1 MEWRNEKA
9 DEDRRVKSSLCPK
22 VSAQY
27 KIEVK
32 NKIVESALIAFS
44 KYGYDKTRMDDIAVA
59 AKVSKGTL
67 YLYFRSK
74 EELFYAISETN
85 ILRLREQLST
95 LMATRKEE
103 LVSNAEKFYENFHN
117 ETGQDFDKVFF
128 EVIAELPRNP
138 KLKRMLYEHRL
149 RIIDIVTEYLSLQV
163 EKDLFAK
170 DIDIKAISAGLVSLF
185 NGLSISKVSGMSES
199 SNKQAWKETIKAI
212 FKGMS

>member
-1 MEWRNEKA
+1 
-9 DEDRRVKSSLCPK
+9 

-27 KIEVK
+27 KIETK
-32 NKIVESALIAFS
+32 SKIVESALIAFS
-44 KYGYDKTRMDDIAVA
+44 KYGYDRTRMDDIAEA

-85 ILRLREQLST
+85 ILRLKDQLAT

-117 ETGQDFDKVFF
+117 ETGQIFDRIFF
-128 EVIAELPRNP
+128 EIIAESARNP

-149 RIIDIVTEYLSLQV
+149 RIIDIVTEYLNSQV
-163 EKDLFAK
+163 EKGLFAK
-170 DIDIKAISAGLVSLF
+170 DVDIKAISVGLVSLF
-185 NGLSISKVSGMSES
+185 NGLSIGKVSGMSES
-199 SNKQAWKETIKAI
+199 SNKQAWKETIRAV

>member
-1 MEWRNEKA
+1 M
-9 DEDRRVKSSLCPK
+9 CPK

-67 YLYFRSK
+67 YLYFKSK

-85 ILRLREQLST
+85 ILRLREQLSS
-95 LMATRKEE
+95 LMATGKEE

-163 EKDLFAK
+163 EKELFAK

>member
-1 MEWRNEKA
+1 
-9 DEDRRVKSSLCPK
+9 LCPK
-22 VSAQY
+22 VSVQY

-32 NKIVESALIAFS
+32 SKIVESALIAFS
-44 KYGYDKTRMDDIAVA
+44 KHGYDKTRMDDIAEA

-85 ILRLREQLST
+85 ILRLKEQLST

-128 EVIAELPRNP
+128 EIIAESSRNP
-138 KLKRMLYEHRL
+138 KLKRMLYDHRL
-149 RIIDIVTEYLSLQV
+149 RIIDIVTEYLNLQV

-185 NGLSISKVSGMSES
+185 NGLSISKVSGMCES
-199 SNKQAWKETIKAI
+199 SNKQAWKETIRAI
-212 FKGMS
+212 FKGIG

>member
-1 MEWRNEKA
+1 M
-9 DEDRRVKSSLCPK
+9 CPK

-32 NKIVESALIAFS
+32 GKIVESALITFS
-44 KYGYDKTRMDDIAVA
+44 RYGYDKTRMDDIAEA

-85 ILRLREQLST
+85 ILRLKDQLAT

-103 LVSNAEKFYENFHN
+103 LISNAEKFYENFHN
-117 ETGQDFDKVFF
+117 ETGQIFDRVFF
-128 EVIAELPRNP
+128 EIIAESARNP

-149 RIIDIVTEYLSLQV
+149 RIIDIVTEYLNSQV

-170 DIDIKAISAGLVSLF
+170 DVDIKAISVGLVSLF
-185 NGLSISKVSGMSES
+185 NGLSIGKVSGMSES
-199 SNKQAWKETIKAI
+199 SNKQAWKETIRAI

>member
-1 MEWRNEKA
+1 
-9 DEDRRVKSSLCPK
+9 
-22 VSAQY
+22 VSVQY

-32 NKIVESALIAFS
+32 GKIVESALIAFS
-44 KYGYDKTRMDDIAVA
+44 KYGYDKTRMDDIAEA

-85 ILRLREQLST
+85 ILRLKEQLST
-95 LMATRKEE
+95 LMASRKEE

-128 EVIAELPRNP
+128 EIIAESSRNP

-149 RIIDIVTEYLSLQV
+149 RIIDIVTEYLNLQV
-163 EKDLFAK
+163 EKNLFAK
-170 DIDIKAISAGLVSLF
+170 DVDIKAISAGLVSLF
-185 NGLSISKVSGMSES
+185 NGLSISKIAGMSEYG
-199 SNKQAWKETIKAI
+199 NKQAWKETIRAI

>member
-1 MEWRNEKA
+1 
-9 DEDRRVKSSLCPK
+9 LCPK

-67 YLYFRSK
+67 YLYFKSK

-85 ILRLREQLST
+85 ILRLKEQLSS
-95 LMATRKEE
+95 LMATRKED
-103 LVSNAEKFYENFHN
+103 LVLNAEKFYENFHN

-128 EVIAELPRNP
+128 EVVAELPRNP

-185 NGLSISKVSGMSES
+185 DGLSISKVSGMSES

>member
-1 MEWRNEKA
+1 M
-9 DEDRRVKSSLCPK
+9 CPK

-27 KIEVK
+27 KIETK
-32 NKIVESALIAFS
+32 SKIVESALIAFS
-44 KYGYDKTRMDDIAVA
+44 KYGYDRTRMDDIAEA

-85 ILRLREQLST
+85 ILRLKDQLAT

-103 LVSNAEKFYENFHN
+103 LVLNAEKFYENFHN
-117 ETGQDFDKVFF
+117 ETGQIFDRIFF
-128 EVIAELPRNP
+128 EIIAESARNP

-149 RIIDIVTEYLSLQV
+149 RIIDIVTEYLNSQV
-163 EKDLFAK
+163 EKGLFAK
-170 DIDIKAISAGLVSLF
+170 DVDIKAISVGLVSLF
-185 NGLSISKVSGMSES
+185 NGLSIGKVSGMSES
-199 SNKQAWKETIKAI
+199 SNKQAWKETIRAV

>member
-1 MEWRNEKA
+1 
-9 DEDRRVKSSLCPK
+9 

-32 NKIVESALIAFS
+32 GKIVESALIAFS
-44 KYGYDKTRMDDIAVA
+44 KYGYDRTRMDDIAEA

-85 ILRLREQLST
+85 ILRLKDQLAT

-103 LVSNAEKFYENFHN
+103 LVLNAEKFYENFHN
-117 ETGQDFDKVFF
+117 ETGQIFDRIFF
-128 EVIAELPRNP
+128 EIIAESARNP

-149 RIIDIVTEYLSLQV
+149 RIIDIVTEYLNSQV
-163 EKDLFAK
+163 EKGLFAK
-170 DIDIKAISAGLVSLF
+170 DVDIKAISVGLVSLF
-185 NGLSISKVSGMSES
+185 NGLSIGKVSGMSES
-199 SNKQAWKETIKAI
+199 SNKQAWKETIRAV

>member
-1 MEWRNEKA
+1 M
-9 DEDRRVKSSLCPK
+9 CPK

-27 KIEVK
+27 KVEVK
-32 NKIVESALIAFS
+32 SKIVESALIAFS
-44 KYGYDKTRMDDIAVA
+44 KYGYDKTRMDDIAEA

-128 EVIAELPRNP
+128 EVVAESPRNP

-149 RIIDIVTEYLSLQV
+149 RIIDIVTEYLNLQV
-163 EKDLFAK
+163 EKDLFGK
-170 DIDIKAISAGLVSLF
+170 DVDLRAISVGLVSLF
-185 NGLSISKVSGMSES
+185 DGLSVSKVSGMSES

>member
-1 MEWRNEKA
+1 M
-9 DEDRRVKSSLCPK
+9 CPK

-32 NKIVESALIAFS
+32 GKIVESALIAFS
-44 KYGYDKTRMDDIAVA
+44 KYGYDKTRMDDIAEA

-67 YLYFRSK
+67 YLYFKSK

-85 ILRLREQLST
+85 ILRLKEQLST
-95 LMATRKEE
+95 LMAIRKEE

-128 EVIAELPRNP
+128 EIIAESSRNP
-138 KLKRMLYEHRL
+138 KLKRMLYDHRL
-149 RIIDIVTEYLSLQV
+149 RIIDIVTEYLNLQV

-170 DIDIKAISAGLVSLF
+170 DVDIKAISAGLVSLF

-199 SNKQAWKETIKAI
+199 SNKQAWKETIRAI

>member
-1 MEWRNEKA
+1 
-9 DEDRRVKSSLCPK
+9 LCPK

-27 KIEVK
+27 KVEVK
-32 NKIVESALIAFS
+32 GKIVESALISFS
-44 KYGYDKTRMDDIAVA
+44 KYGYDKTRMDDIAEA

-85 ILRLREQLST
+85 ILRLKEQLST

-128 EVIAELPRNP
+128 EIIAESPRNP

-149 RIIDIVTEYLSLQV
+149 RIIDIVTEYLNLQV
-163 EKDLFAK
+163 ERDLFAK
-170 DIDIKAISAGLVSLF
+170 DADIKAISAGLVSLF
-185 NGLSISKVSGMSES
+185 NGLSISKISGMSES
-199 SNKQAWKETIKAI
+199 TNKQAWKETIRAI

>member
-1 MEWRNEKA
+1 M
-9 DEDRRVKSSLCPK
+9 
-22 VSAQY
+22 SAQY

-32 NKIVESALIAFS
+32 SKIVESALIAFS
-44 KYGYDKTRMDDIAVA
+44 KYGYDKTRMDDIAETA
-59 AKVSKGTL
+59 RVSKGTL

-85 ILRLREQLST
+85 ILRLKEQLST

-103 LVSNAEKFYENFHN
+103 LISNAEKFYENFHN
-117 ETGQDFDKVFF
+117 EMGQDFEKVFF
-128 EVIAELPRNP
+128 EIIAESARNP
-138 KLKRMLYEHRL
+138 RLKRMLYEHRL
-149 RIIDIVTEYLSLQV
+149 RTIDIVTEYLNLQV

-170 DIDIKAISAGLVSLF
+170 DVDTKAISAGLVSLF

-199 SNKQAWKETIKAI
+199 SNKQAWKETIRAI

>member
-1 MEWRNEKA
+1 M
-9 DEDRRVKSSLCPK
+9 CPK

-27 KIEVK
+27 KVEVK
-32 NKIVESALIAFS
+32 SKIVESALIAFS
-44 KYGYDKTRMDDIAVA
+44 KHGYDKTRMDDIAEA

-103 LVSNAEKFYENFHN
+103 LVSNAETFYENFHN
-117 ETGQDFDKVFF
+117 ETRQDFDKVFF
-128 EVIAELPRNP
+128 EVVAESPRNP

-149 RIIDIVTEYLSLQV
+149 RIIDIVTEYLNLQV
-163 EKDLFAK
+163 EKDLFGK
-170 DIDIKAISAGLVSLF
+170 DVDLRAISAGLVSLF
-185 NGLSISKVSGMSES
+185 NGLSVSKVSGMSES

>member
-1 MEWRNEKA
+1 
-9 DEDRRVKSSLCPK
+9 

-32 NKIVESALIAFS
+32 GKIVESALIAFS
-44 KYGYDKTRMDDIAVA
+44 KYGYDKTRMDDIAEA

-85 ILRLREQLST
+85 ILRLKEQLST
-95 LMATRKEE
+95 LMASRKEE
-103 LVSNAEKFYENFHN
+103 LASNAEKFYENFHN

-128 EVIAELPRNP
+128 EIIAESSRNP

-149 RIIDIVTEYLSLQV
+149 RIIDIVTEYLNLQV
-163 EKDLFAK
+163 EKNLFAK
-170 DIDIKAISAGLVSLF
+170 DVDIKAISAGLVSLF
-185 NGLSISKVSGMSES
+185 NGLSISKISGMSES
-199 SNKQAWKETIKAI
+199 SNKQAWKETIRAI

>member
-1 MEWRNEKA
+1 
-9 DEDRRVKSSLCPK
+9 LCPK

-27 KIEVK
+27 KVEVK
-32 NKIVESALIAFS
+32 GKIVESALIAFS
-44 KYGYDKTRMDDIAVA
+44 KYGYDKTRMDDIAEA

-85 ILRLREQLST
+85 ILRLKEQLST

-128 EVIAELPRNP
+128 EIIAESPRNP

-149 RIIDIVTEYLSLQV
+149 RIIDIVTEYLNLQV
-163 EKDLFAK
+163 ERDLFAK
-170 DIDIKAISAGLVSLF
+170 DADIKAISAGLVSLF
-185 NGLSISKVSGMSES
+185 NGLSISKISGMSES
-199 SNKQAWKETIKAI
+199 TNKQAWKETIRAI

>member
-1 MEWRNEKA
+1 M
-9 DEDRRVKSSLCPK
+9 
-22 VSAQY
+22 SAQY

-32 NKIVESALIAFS
+32 GKIVESALITFS
-44 KYGYDKTRMDDIAVA
+44 RYGYDKTRMDDIAEA

-85 ILRLREQLST
+85 ILRLKDQLAT

-103 LVSNAEKFYENFHN
+103 LISNAEKFYENFHN
-117 ETGQDFDKVFF
+117 ETGQIFDRVFF
-128 EVIAELPRNP
+128 EIIAESARNP

-149 RIIDIVTEYLSLQV
+149 RIIDIVTEYLNSQV

-170 DIDIKAISAGLVSLF
+170 DVDIKAISVGLVSLF
-185 NGLSISKVSGMSES
+185 NGLSIGKVSGMSES
-199 SNKQAWKETIKAI
+199 SNKQAWKETIRAI

>member
-1 MEWRNEKA
+1 
-9 DEDRRVKSSLCPK
+9 LCPK

-67 YLYFRSK
+67 YLYFKSK

-85 ILRLREQLST
+85 ILRLREQLSS
-95 LMATRKEE
+95 LMATGKEE

-163 EKDLFAK
+163 EKELFAK

>member
-1 MEWRNEKA
+1 
-9 DEDRRVKSSLCPK
+9 LCPK
-22 VSAQY
+22 VSVQY

-32 NKIVESALIAFS
+32 GKIVESALIAFS
-44 KYGYDKTRMDDIAVA
+44 KYGYDKTRMDDIAEA

-85 ILRLREQLST
+85 ILRLKEQLST
-95 LMATRKEE
+95 LMASRKEE

-128 EVIAELPRNP
+128 EIIAESSRNP

-149 RIIDIVTEYLSLQV
+149 RIIDIVTEYLNLQV
-163 EKDLFAK
+163 EKNLFAK
-170 DIDIKAISAGLVSLF
+170 DVDIKAISAGLVSLF
-185 NGLSISKVSGMSES
+185 NGLSISKIAGMSEYG
-199 SNKQAWKETIKAI
+199 NKQAWKETIRAI

>member
-1 MEWRNEKA
+1 M
-9 DEDRRVKSSLCPK
+9 CPK

-67 YLYFRSK
+67 YLYFKSK

-85 ILRLREQLST
+85 ILRLREQLSS
-95 LMATRKEE
+95 LMATGKEE

>member
-1 MEWRNEKA
+1 M
-9 DEDRRVKSSLCPK
+9 
-22 VSAQY
+22 SAQY
-27 KIEVK
+27 KIETK
-32 NKIVESALIAFS
+32 SKIVESALIAFS
-44 KYGYDKTRMDDIAVA
+44 KYGYDRTRMDDIAEA

-85 ILRLREQLST
+85 ILRLKEQLST

-117 ETGQDFDKVFF
+117 ENGQDFDKVFF
-128 EVIAELPRNP
+128 EIIAESSRNP
-138 KLKRMLYEHRL
+138 KLKRMLYDHRL
-149 RIIDIVTEYLSLQV
+149 RIIDIVTEYLNLQV

-170 DIDIKAISAGLVSLF
+170 GVDIKAISAGLVSLF

-199 SNKQAWKETIKAI
+199 DNKQAWKETIRAI

>member
-1 MEWRNEKA
+1 M
-9 DEDRRVKSSLCPK
+9 CPK

-32 NKIVESALIAFS
+32 GKIVESALIVFS
-44 KYGYDKTRMDDIAVA
+44 KYGYDKTRMDDIAEA

-85 ILRLREQLST
+85 ILRLKEQLST

-128 EVIAELPRNP
+128 EIIAESPRNP

-149 RIIDIVTEYLSLQV
+149 RIIDIVTEYLNLQV
-163 EKDLFAK
+163 ERDLFAK
-170 DIDIKAISAGLVSLF
+170 DVDIKAISAGLVSLF

-199 SNKQAWKETIKAI
+199 DNKQAWKETIRAI

>member
-1 MEWRNEKA
+1 
-9 DEDRRVKSSLCPK
+9 LCPK

-32 NKIVESALIAFS
+32 GKIVESALIVFS
-44 KYGYDKTRMDDIAVA
+44 KYGYDKTRMDDIAEA

-85 ILRLREQLST
+85 ILRLKEQLST

-128 EVIAELPRNP
+128 EIIAESPRNP

-149 RIIDIVTEYLSLQV
+149 RIIDIVTEYLNLQV
-163 EKDLFAK
+163 ERDLFAK
-170 DIDIKAISAGLVSLF
+170 DVDIKAISAGLVSLF

-199 SNKQAWKETIKAI
+199 DNKQAWKETIRAI

>member
-1 MEWRNEKA
+1 
-9 DEDRRVKSSLCPK
+9 LCPK

-27 KIEVK
+27 KVEVK
-32 NKIVESALIAFS
+32 SKIVESALIAFS
-44 KYGYDKTRMDDIAVA
+44 KYGYDKTRMDDIAEA

-128 EVIAELPRNP
+128 EVVAESPRNP

-149 RIIDIVTEYLSLQV
+149 RIIDIVTEYLNLQV
-163 EKDLFAK
+163 EKDLFGK
-170 DIDIKAISAGLVSLF
+170 DVDLRAISVGLVSLF
-185 NGLSISKVSGMSES
+185 NGLSVSKVSGMSES

>member
-1 MEWRNEKA
+1 
-9 DEDRRVKSSLCPK
+9 LCPK

-27 KIEVK
+27 KVEVK
-32 NKIVESALIAFS
+32 GKIVESALISFS
-44 KYGYDKTRMDDIAVA
+44 KYGYDKTRMDDIAEA

-85 ILRLREQLST
+85 ILRLKEQLST

-128 EVIAELPRNP
+128 EIIAESPRNP

-149 RIIDIVTEYLSLQV
+149 RIIDIVTEYLNLQV
-163 EKDLFAK
+163 ERDLFAK
-170 DIDIKAISAGLVSLF
+170 DVDIKAISAGLVSLF

-199 SNKQAWKETIKAI
+199 TNKQAWKETIRAI

>member
-1 MEWRNEKA
+1 M
-9 DEDRRVKSSLCPK
+9 
-22 VSAQY
+22 SAQY
-27 KIEVK
+27 KIETK
-32 NKIVESALIAFS
+32 SKIVESALIAFS
-44 KYGYDKTRMDDIAVA
+44 KYGYDRTRMDDIAEA

-85 ILRLREQLST
+85 ILRLKDQLAT

-117 ETGQDFDKVFF
+117 ETGQIFDKIFF
-128 EVIAELPRNP
+128 EIIAESARNP

-149 RIIDIVTEYLSLQV
+149 RIIDIVTEYLNSQV
-163 EKDLFAK
+163 EKGLFAK
-170 DIDIKAISAGLVSLF
+170 DVDIKAISVGLVSLF
-185 NGLSISKVSGMSES
+185 NGLSIGKVSGMSES
-199 SNKQAWKETIKAI
+199 SNKQAWKETIRAV

>member
-1 MEWRNEKA
+1 
-9 DEDRRVKSSLCPK
+9 
-22 VSAQY
+22 VSVQY

-32 NKIVESALIAFS
+32 GKIVESALIAFS
-44 KYGYDKTRMDDIAVA
+44 KYGYDKTRMDDIAEA

-85 ILRLREQLST
+85 ILRLKEQLST
-95 LMATRKEE
+95 LMASRKEE

-128 EVIAELPRNP
+128 EIIAESSRNP

-149 RIIDIVTEYLSLQV
+149 RLIDIVTEYLNLQV
-163 EKDLFAK
+163 EKNLFAK
-170 DIDIKAISAGLVSLF
+170 DVDIKAISAGLVSLF
-185 NGLSISKVSGMSES
+185 NGLSISKIAGMSEYG
-199 SNKQAWKETIKAI
+199 NKQAWKETIRAI

>member
-1 MEWRNEKA
+1 M
-9 DEDRRVKSSLCPK
+9 CPK

-27 KIEVK
+27 KVEVK
-32 NKIVESALIAFS
+32 GKIVESALIAFS
-44 KYGYDKTRMDDIAVA
+44 KYGYDKTRMDDIAEA

-67 YLYFRSK
+67 YLYFKSK

-85 ILRLREQLST
+85 ILRLKEQLST

-128 EVIAELPRNP
+128 EIIAESPRNS

-149 RIIDIVTEYLSLQV
+149 RIIDIVTEYLNLQV
-163 EKDLFAK
+163 ERDLFAK
-170 DIDIKAISAGLVSLF
+170 DVDIKAISAGLVSLF

-199 SNKQAWKETIKAI
+199 TNKQAWKETIRAI